1 MCLQFRAND
10 ALLGTVQDPHGGEG
24 DLKWTCQICQCPCV
38 ATYLRSQIQAIGFQ
52 LEENKRKGE
61 RQKAPEPKELLS
73 QMIGQG
79 LGNARLQLYQTG
91 NYDYDLTGKDG
102 EESFNHNILAFAG
115 TQMVA
120 NPFLNAN
127 TTMRNKILT
136 AIGPLSRREVLYCH
150 VLGWTVYYFSL
161 HLLLV

>member
-1 MCLQFRAND
+1 L
-10 ALLGTVQDPHGGEG
+10 
-24 DLKWTCQICQCPCV
+24 
-38 ATYLRSQIQAIGFQ
+38 Q

-79 LGNARLQLYQTG
+79 LGNARLQLYQSG
-91 NYDYDLTGKDG
+91 NFDYDLTGKDG
-102 EESFNHNILAFAG
+102 EESFTHDILAFAG
-115 TQMVA
+115 NQMVA

-127 TTMRNKILT
+127 TTMRKQIRT
-136 AIGPLSRREVLYCH
+136 AIGPLSTHEVRYCH
-150 VLGWTVYYFSL
+150 VLGLTVYYFSL